1 MCQAPTKRSS
11 GDASVTVSRPGGCHV
26 ESRWPP
32 PMCRPSQ
39 LGGQRS
45 HSFFQSLLPTCGC
58 AHTGCG
64 GGKSAPYTHPAT
76 GSLRQVA
83 GPWPLAIRARA
94 RSGRGSAQ
102 ALQRVSCALPRSV
115 QEGTREA
122 LRCQAARTGSAL
134 YDRHAPVSRHRMAVS
149 ATTRRA
155 VAAAAATL
163 ATAAALVSSAT
174 AHGAM
179 KTPAQRGVLNPTF
192 SEWPVIDGRAE
203 RDNWCVAL
211 TLFAHGYWLLFPRP
225 DLQIPVLVA
234 AWHSWGSLGGGCGI
248 VMRTHMES

>member
-1 MCQAPTKRSS
+1 VLQWGTATERATLVVDSRGFPFSTHISSSSLTTYNHRSEDAEVCQAPTKRSS

-45 HSFFQSLLPTCGC
+45 HSFFQLLLPTCGC
-58 AHTGCG
+58 AHTGCE

-122 LRCQAARTGSAL
+122 CQ
-134 YDRHAPVSRHRMAVS
+134 
-149 ATTRRA
+149 
-155 VAAAAATL
+155 
-163 ATAAALVSSAT
+163 
-174 AHGAM
+174 
-179 KTPAQRGVLNPTF
+179 
-192 SEWPVIDGRAE
+192 GR
-203 RDNWCVAL
+203 
-211 TLFAHGYWLLFPRP
+211 
-225 DLQIPVLVA
+225 
-234 AWHSWGSLGGGCGI
+234 
-248 VMRTHMES
+248 